1 MSLPSS
7 NLQCFAHIN
16 APNAALYSEIVT
28 AFAKARVEFQLN
40 LRAAEVVSRLA
51 GAHVEE
57 DVAAALDQLCTWGNL
72 EAFNDSSQ
80 ALSLQEF
87 YRRHLYYQLTGP
99 GVAALRAI
107 ELFHQLVE
115 TPASLQ
121 ATALAAV
128 RDRLAELIGM
138 AKAQE
143 DDPAIAFD
151 LAKASSLMEGLF
163 TELENLTN
171 QAQEFFRGLQATV
184 ELRETSVDA
193 FLSFKDRLVHYLE
206 RFLNQVVT
214 VAGEAE
220 TMIDAADEMM
230 IDALLHS
237 IARHRTIDELDVTTQ
252 RIEQV
257 QCQLHARWLGVVGW
271 FVAPSGRTS
280 QADELRSLA
289 RTGIREVAAA
299 ATRLNRGR
307 GGVVDRSADFRRLAV
322 WFANCADARAAHRL
336 WRTAFAVSPARHL
349 TVSDATL
356 AEREQ
361 SPVPATSSWADSPPL
376 RIAPTLRKSGRVAR
390 SARTPR
396 LIDNRSELESLRE
409 QCRQEAEELS
419 LAQEELHTPRC
430 RLSELPPLSEQAF
443 PLLLDLL
450 GEALTKRGAAGETI
464 TAASTDG
471 SMLICLEPTGD
482 DSRCRLE
489 TRWGEFRLLV
499 VRKSVAI
506 TLRGMIGKRH
516 SEVILLASLQPSD
529 PPTAAL
535 LMNFQGGRPELVRRT
550 LDGIPVQLQHVRI
563 DLCRAHVVV
572 PHQFLNRANV
582 NSVGQQMCGERM
594 PKCVAASGF
603 VQLQFQHRRPHCFL
617 HE

>member
-1 MSLPSS
+1 MQTQISS
-7 NLQCFAHIN
+7 KLQCFAHIN
-16 APNAALYSEIVT
+16 APNAALYGEILT

-51 GAHVEE
+51 GAHGEE
-57 DVAAALDQLCTWGNL
+57 DVAAALDQLCSWGNL
-72 EAFNDSSQ
+72 EAFHDNSQ

-143 DDPAIAFD
+143 HDAAIDFD
-151 LAKASSLMEGLF
+151 VAKF
-163 TELENLTN
+163 TELANLTN

-220 TMIDAADEMM
+220 TLIETTDEMM

-237 IARHRTIDELDVTTQ
+237 IARHRTVDELDVTLQ

-257 QCQLHARWLGVVGW
+257 QHQLRARWLGVVGW
-271 FVAPSGRTS
+271 FIAPRGRTS

-307 GGVVDRSADFRRLAV
+307 GGVVDRSADFRRLAI
-322 WFANCADARAAHRL
+322 WFANCVDARAAHRL

-361 SPVPATSSWADSPPL
+361 SPVSATRSWAESPPL
-376 RIAPTLRKSGRVAR
+376 RIAPTLRQSGRVAR
-390 SARTPR
+390 SSRTPR
-396 LIDNRSELESLRE
+396 LIM
-409 QCRQEAEELS
+409 
-419 LAQEELHTPRC
+419 LHVT
-430 RLSELPPLSEQAF
+430 
-443 PLLLDLL
+443 
-450 GEALTKRGAAGETI
+450 
-464 TAASTDG
+464 
-471 SMLICLEPTGD
+471 
-482 DSRCRLE
+482 
-489 TRWGEFRLLV
+489 
-499 VRKSVAI
+499 
-506 TLRGMIGKRH
+506 
-516 SEVILLASLQPSD
+516 
-529 PPTAAL
+529 
-535 LMNFQGGRPELVRRT
+535 
-550 LDGIPVQLQHVRI
+550 
-563 DLCRAHVVV
+563 
-572 PHQFLNRANV
+572 
-582 NSVGQQMCGERM
+582 
-594 PKCVAASGF
+594 
-603 VQLQFQHRRPHCFL
+603 
-617 HE
+617 